1 MTLNKIN
8 LHSNVLPENYI
19 DLKKDLKNCSSKTDE
34 PSQSQDSNSIKNNSN
49 LSITQD
55 VQINDEFSESIGKS
69 NVEGRTKI
77 DDIVGS
83 SFEVTNKNL
92 ELKNKQ
98 LRKSEECIDKSSN
111 NKWQIVEESKD
122 LMLYVGPRPGTDI
135 NIPTINVSEHLTSQR
150 ISLSVYQ
157 ERLGSGSTC
166 MQTSN
171 NQCKQT

>member
-8 LHSNVLPENYI
+8 LHNNNISPEHCI
-19 DLKKDLKNCSSKTDE
+19 DIKKDIKNCSSKTDE
-34 PSQSQDSNSIKNNSN
+34 LPQLQDSNLIKNNSN
-49 LSITQD
+49 LSIAQD
-55 VQINDEFSESIGKS
+55 VQINEEIVENVGKIS
-69 NVEGRTKI
+69 VEGKTKL
-77 DDIVGS
+77 DEIVSS

-92 ELKNKQ
+92 ELKNKP
-98 LRKSEECIDKSSN
+98 LKKTEEGVEKSC
-111 NKWQIVEESKD
+111 KWQVVDESKD

-171 NQCKQT
+171 NQRM